1 MAIRILSTESVDGGI
16 TGNNIR
22 TNTGNLFVGNGSNT
36 TANIYGFGDSL
47 MIQGVSGATYLRVS
61 GTATLSGTLQ
71 AGQYILA
78 TGLAYGAVNNYT
90 QIIDGSTGA
99 ISGTSATFSSSV
111 DISSAGSAH
120 FSITNTNVSGAS
132 QTYYQYVGSNGD
144 YVFRNVTDSTT
155 PFFLEK
161 NNNASFN
168 GNLGVGGQA
177 TGKLD
182 VYGSAGGVG
191 VRIRGSAGA
200 GNHYYGFMHD
210 GTDLQA
216 TTQTNIFYAGGAIA
230 ANTTITDFASLRIDT
245 PSVAETG
252 AAITNNYAIYQ
263 ASSLQ
268 KNYFG
273 GNVEIVGSTTLGSAS
288 FIDTTAGQT
297 VVTSEGAYA
306 ANGSVKL
313 YEAKRSGGAV
323 AGDWSYDDATT
334 DMSLGT
340 NTNHNFSIKTNN
352 SRVLNVTNTGRVGI
366 GVSPSYKLQILETGG
381 ATTNIGVY
389 SNVQGNGTNNYS
401 FYADATQGTSTNFA
415 FYAASGESAFLN
427 DVGIGTDAPTSILDV
442 RENANNKYTA
452 YFYNSATDANAHG
465 VNIQTATT
473 SATAYAFRV
482 NSGSNSNALTVMGD
496 AKVGISTAS
505 PTRQLHILNSSGDNR
520 GIMVENTV
528 AASYAEVQ
536 VKAASEYRVGTG
548 GSSTIPN
555 GEFYV
560 YDATAGAH
568 RFDIDSAGNVRIGGN
583 TSINGAFGASNT
595 VVSIKGRTSGGEGI
609 LQLTGLGNQSTDI
622 VSRIEF
628 HSYAEADPM
637 CSIRAVRGN
646 ADDVG
651 DLEFYTN
658 SGGGAA
664 SKRMLITSSGKVG
677 IGEND
682 PSYELEIGG
691 TNNPK
696 VAIVSAIN
704 SATSSLYF
712 GDSDAKDR
720 GQIVYTH
727 FGDFMELK
735 TGGNTRV
742 YLESGINTAYTS
754 DGLYNANATPSYWSH
769 GNAQFKL
776 GYMDNGSGLYS
787 GAYSFNVKSTDGI
800 PVTGR
805 EIGAIYVR
813 DTSNNRMPLIIS
825 NQGRI
830 NINQTNTSTGLAS
843 TGWIDIQN
851 GTGAYNFYNYYTGT
865 DGFSGCARYRVDN
878 TSPSFFDFYYSTTQ
892 VGYITTNG
900 TDIFYANTSD
910 YRLKEDLKDF
920 NGISLL
926 EQIQVYDFK
935 WKESDNRMYGVVAHE
950 LQEIVPQAVV
960 GNKDEEKLQA
970 VDYSKLVPVLI
981 KSIQE
986 LEARVKELENK

>member
-1 MAIRILSTESVDGGI
+1 MAIRILSTESVDGAI

-61 GTATLSGTLQ
+61 GTATLAGTLQ
-71 AGQYILA
+71 AGQFILA

-99 ISGTSATFSSSV
+99 ITGTSATFSGDVTLSKT
-111 DISSAGSAH
+111 GSTGL
-120 FSITNTNVSGAS
+120 IIRTTDNTEPYFALQRNS
-132 QTYYQYVGSNGD
+132 GSNGVGVLRLLD
-144 YVFRNVTDSTT
+144 GGDLTFDTGATGAGQTTRLTIDGSNGIATFNATTKSTRFTSTTTSGLHWNNYTGSNGWQIGADSTAAGMYIYNENQTYCLKLTDAGNATFAGSVTATQFIGDVDITGGIARFDSTT
-155 PFFLEK
+155 
-161 NNNASFN
+161 A
-168 GNLGVGGQA
+168 GV
-177 TGKLD
+177 
-182 VYGSAGGVG
+182 
-191 VRIRGSAGA
+191 
-200 GNHYYGFMHD
+200 
-210 GTDLQA
+210 
-216 TTQTNIFYAGGAIA
+216 
-230 ANTTITDFASLRIDT
+230 
-245 PSVAETG
+245 
-252 AAITNNYAIYQ
+252 
-263 ASSLQ
+263 
-268 KNYFG
+268 
-273 GNVEIVGSTTLGSAS
+273 
-288 FIDTTAGQT
+288 T
-297 VVTSEGAYA
+297 VVDSQGAYA
-306 ANGSVKL
+306 ASGSVKL
-313 YEAKRSGGAV
+313 YQAKRSGGAV

-340 NTNHNFSIKTNN
+340 NTNHAFALKTNN
-352 SRVLNVTNTGRVGI
+352 TRALTI
-366 GVSPSYKLQILETGG
+366 
-381 ATTNIGVY
+381 
-389 SNVQGNGTNNYS
+389 NNSQY
-401 FYADATQGTSTNFA
+401 
-415 FYAASGESAFLN
+415 
-427 DVGIGTDAPTSILDV
+427 VGIGTDSPTYNLVVSNGGAGGI
-442 RENANNKYTA
+442 EFAINTA
-452 YFYNSATDANAHG
+452 TGLNEMLSYNRSTSAFDKLRTQALQFEWYTDA
-465 VNIQTATT
+465 TA
-473 SATAYAFRV
+473 
-482 NSGSNSNALTVMGD
+482 NALVIQSGGN
-496 AKVGISTAS
+496 VGIGTAS
-505 PTRQLHILNSSGDNR
+505 PTAQLEITTAVGADAIRANFGQSADIFIGFNSSNPRILLQDNNNIVTHDFSSNNDNYILGSDLGIGTTSPTKQLHIVNSSGDNR

-536 VKAASEYRVGTG
+536 VKAASEYRIGTG
-548 GSSTIPN
+548 GSSTVPN

-609 LQLTGLGNQSTDI
+609 LQLTGLGNNATDI

-628 HSYAEADPM
+628 HSQAEADPM

-651 DLEFYTN
+651 SLSFLTN
-658 SGGGAA
+658 NGG
-664 SKRMLITSSGKVG
+664 SPNTNMVLKNDGKVG

-691 TNNPK
+691 TANPK
-696 VAIVSAIN
+696 IAITSNIN

-720 GQIVYTH
+720 GQIQYTH

-735 TGGNTRV
+735 AGGVTRV
-742 YLESGINTAYTS
+742 YIESGINTAYTA
-754 DGLYNANATPSYWSH
+754 DGLFNANATPSYWLH
-769 GNAQFKL
+769 NNARFTI

-787 GAYSFNVKSTDGI
+787 GAYAFNVKSTDGI

-813 DTSNNRMPLIIS
+813 DISNSRMPLIIS

-830 NINQTNTSTGLAS
+830 NINQTNTSTSLAS

-851 GTGAYNFYNYYTGT
+851 GTSAYNFFNYYTGT
-865 DGFSGCARYRVDN
+865 DGTSGCARYRVDN

-935 WKESDNRMYGVVAHE
+935 WKESENRMYGVVAHE

-960 GNKDEEKLQA
+960 GNKDEDKLQA
-970 VDYSKLVPVLI
+970 VDYSKLVPILI

>member
-16 TGNNIR
+16 TGNNLR

-61 GTATLSGTLQ
+61 GTATLAGTLQ
-71 AGQYILA
+71 AGQFILA

-99 ISGTSATFSSSV
+99 ITGTSATFSGDVTLSKT
-111 DISSAGSAH
+111 GSTGL
-120 FSITNTNVSGAS
+120 IIRTTDNTEPYFALQRNS
-132 QTYYQYVGSNGD
+132 GSNGVGVLRLLD
-144 YVFRNVTDSTT
+144 GGDLTFDTGATGAGQTTRLTIDGSNGIATFTATTKSTRFTSTTTSGLHWSNYTGSNGWQIGADSTAAGMYIYNENGVYTLKLTDAGNATFAGTVTATQFIGDVDITGGIARFDSTT
-155 PFFLEK
+155 
-161 NNNASFN
+161 A
-168 GNLGVGGQA
+168 GV
-177 TGKLD
+177 
-182 VYGSAGGVG
+182 
-191 VRIRGSAGA
+191 
-200 GNHYYGFMHD
+200 
-210 GTDLQA
+210 
-216 TTQTNIFYAGGAIA
+216 
-230 ANTTITDFASLRIDT
+230 
-245 PSVAETG
+245 
-252 AAITNNYAIYQ
+252 
-263 ASSLQ
+263 
-268 KNYFG
+268 
-273 GNVEIVGSTTLGSAS
+273 
-288 FIDTTAGQT
+288 T
-297 VVTSEGAYA
+297 VVDSQGAYA
-306 ANGSVKL
+306 SSGSVKL
-313 YEAKRSGGAV
+313 YQAKRSGGAV

-352 SRVLNVTNTGRVGI
+352 SRVINVTNTGRVGI
-366 GVSPSYKLQILETGG
+366 GVSPSYKLQVLETGG
-381 ATTNIGVY
+381 ASTNIGIY
-389 SNVQGNGTNNYS
+389 TNVQGTGANNYA
-401 FYADATQGTSTNFA
+401 FYADATQGTSNNFA
-415 FYAASGESAFLN
+415 FYAASGESAFLGATGVGTNNPEKKLHVKGTTSDDTPQVLIQNSSTGDASLTFNVSGQSYVTGIDQDDSSKFKIAASGNLGTN
-427 DVGIGTDAPTSILDV
+427 DRITLLSDGKVGIGTITPT
-442 RENANNKYTA
+442 K
-452 YFYNSATDANAHG
+452 
-465 VNIQTATT
+465 
-473 SATAYAFRV
+473 
-482 NSGSNSNALTVMGD
+482 
-496 AKVGISTAS
+496 
-505 PTRQLHILNSSGDNR
+505 QLHIVNTSGDVR
-520 GIMVENTV
+520 GLMVETTV

-536 VKAASEYRVGTG
+536 VKAASEYRIGTG
-548 GSSTIPN
+548 GSSTVPN

-609 LQLTGLGNQSTDI
+609 LQLTGLGNNATDI

-628 HSYAEADPM
+628 HSQAEADPM

-651 DLEFYTN
+651 SLSFLTN
-658 SGGGAA
+658 NGG
-664 SKRMLITSSGKVG
+664 SPNTNMVLKNDGKVG

-691 TNNPK
+691 TANPK
-696 VAIVSAIN
+696 IAITSNIN

-742 YLESGINTAYTS
+742 YLESGINTAYTA
-754 DGLYNANATPSYWSH
+754 DGLYNGNATPSYWTH

-851 GTGAYNFYNYYTGT
+851 GTSAYNFFNYYTGT
-865 DGFSGCARYRVDN
+865 DGTSGCARYRVDN

-935 WKESDNRMYGVVAHE
+935 WKESENRMYGVVAHE

-960 GNKDEEKLQA
+960 GNKDEDKLQA
-970 VDYSKLVPVLI
+970 VDYSKLVPILI